1 MVCLLIFTR
10 RPSPVLPCITTA
22 TYPVICRIQGDAQTD
37 SARGSP
43 RLRAAVMDSH
53 TSTYTILADEPIAPK
68 GERFDRLVDRKVTC
82 SHLIPP
88 RRLSMYYVA
97 IFDAARLRT
106 NCSQS
111 YAAPLGH
118 TASFF
123 SLRITKR
130 SLLLPPD
137 SIRSGLPFNPASI

>member
-1 MVCLLIFTR
+1 
-10 RPSPVLPCITTA
+10 
-22 TYPVICRIQGDAQTD
+22 
-37 SARGSP
+37 
-43 RLRAAVMDSH
+43 MDSH

-106 NCSQS
+106 NRSQS
-111 YAAPLGH
+111 YAPPLVTH
-118 TASFF
+118 TASLYSAIFF
-123 SLRITKR
+123 ALYH
-130 SLLLPPD
+130 
-137 SIRSGLPFNPASI
+137 